1 MPPPINLN
9 DFNNIL
15 PYDAQYVGSYQ
26 PLLGWV
32 GANGKRKLRDDVG
45 KAVSG
50 MVDKLQVDT
59 RTVIAKVRAAGDGLD
74 ASSGEVN
81 PLAASR
87 ALFSPWLRAAGRF
100 VGLAPT
106 AESAEPGLSGML
118 GRLFNREPRTSSPT
132 SGTGAAV
139 GNASATPADLGRS
152 NAARIFALAR
162 SSPAF
167 QDLVAAG
174 AERNEETYRLLVKWL
189 DEFDFSTVPDARL
202 LLSPIGLLHLY
213 REYYYDFGTFL
224 GPSLE
229 HIWIAPRSE
238 IEMREVY
245 SRTDYRFRE
254 LETTLEERQATE
266 EALSEADE
274 FSEQVLREKQ
284 TDLSAGVTSQGGAN
298 FEVWN
303 IGGSSSFNLAN
314 SRRES
319 KQQVRKITREKSSKV
334 ASEMKRSLR
343 SLSRESTEVR
353 RESSRLHRISNPSD
367 QLINFEM
374 RRKLQNVGVQM
385 QHLGTQLCWQ
395 VYVGH
400 PGDDLGLAE
409 LVHIAKPEDF
419 ENTPPPNTAPPALE
433 PLSES
438 FVFRIPFQP
447 VRTRGNTDTDSDPNA
462 TYNRYGNSD
471 YATKNGDEP
480 PERSGDVIQSVF
492 RRHAVSQVAGYE
504 LVEVRETN
512 RRGTSSDHDEPSEW
526 VVTYTPDKQ
535 NPGDFVVALERVNFE
550 KQPDVEVTVE
560 CVWQPSKALEDAREL
575 EHKGKIQDYDRQMQR
590 QAHEI
595 LVQGVRER
603 VDLARGVRARFSDDL
618 RAEERTIIYRRLLAQ
633 LLPIRKQ
640 PDLDLLSERVRAIF
654 DVERMLYFVAPDWWR
669 PNKTSRGQIQD
680 QKTLA
685 PSNRVR
691 FGGTESERSENYLIT
706 ERSEP
711 APLGASLGWL
721 LQLDGD
727 DRRNAFLNS
736 PWVKAVLP
744 IIPGRERAAI
754 EWLRQAHVEGHD
766 GLDAEHVDG
775 NGRPTGETV
784 EQRLLALAR
793 EVAIQDEDLYAAGQR
808 VYETGFRAIDGT
820 VRLTGEPL
828 EVFAQW
834 VEVVPTRQIVPVPY
848 NANGGGNG

>member
-1 MPPPINLN
+1 MPPVNLN
-9 DFNNIL
+9 DFDGIL

-45 KAVSG
+45 KTVAG
-50 MVDKLQVDT
+50 MVQKLQVDT
-59 RTVIAKVRAAGDGLD
+59 RTVLATVRAAGDGAEPAVGDL
-74 ASSGEVN
+74 N
-81 PLAASR
+81 PLGASR

-100 VGLAPT
+100 VGLAPPT
-106 AESAEPGLSGML
+106 ASGGEAGFSRML
-118 GRLFNREPRTSSPT
+118 GRFFNPAPRA
-132 SGTGAAV
+132 GTPAPASDTATG
-139 GNASATPADLGRS
+139 SATTGLADS
-152 NAARIFALAR
+152 QASSTARIYALAR

-174 AERNEETYRLLVKWL
+174 AARNEETYRLWVEWL
-189 DEFDFSTVPDARL
+189 DEFDFTAVPDARL

-224 GPSLE
+224 GPSME

-238 IEMREVY
+238 VEMREVY

-254 LETTLEERQATE
+254 VEATLEERRAEE
-266 EALSEADE
+266 EALSETDE
-274 FSEQVLREKQ
+274 FSEQILREKQ

-319 KQQVRKITREKSSKV
+319 KQQVRKITRERSSKV

-343 SLSRESTEVR
+343 SLTRESIEIR

-367 QLINFEM
+367 QLINIEM
-374 RRKLQNVGVQM
+374 RRKLQNVGVQV

-395 VYVGH
+395 VYVDR

-433 PLSES
+433 PVSES
-438 FVFRIPFQP
+438 FVFKIPFQS
-447 VRTRGNTDTDSDPNA
+447 VQTRGNQDAISDDNS
-462 TYNRYGNSD
+462 TYYRYGNSD
-471 YATKNGDEP
+471 YATDDPQEP
-480 PERSGDVIQSVF
+480 PERSSDVIQAVF
-492 RRHAVSQVAGYE
+492 PHHTVPPVAGYE
-504 LVEVRETN
+504 LVEVRETG
-512 RRGTSSDHDEPSEW
+512 RRGTASDHDEPSEW
-526 VVTYTPDKQ
+526 VVKYTPDSQK
-535 NPGDFVVALERVNFE
+535 PGDFTAVLEVVNFE

-560 CVWQPSKALEDAREL
+560 CLWRPSAALLQARER
-575 EHKGKIQDYDRQMQR
+575 EHQGQIEEYDREMQR
-590 QAHEI
+590 RAHEI

-603 VDLARGVRARFSDDL
+603 VELARGVQARFVDDL
-618 RAEERTIIYRRLLAQ
+618 RSEERTIIYRRLLAQ
-633 LLPIRKQ
+633 LLPPRKQ
-640 PDLDLLSERVRAIF
+640 PDLHLLSERIRAIF
-654 DVERMLYFVAPDWWR
+654 EVDRMLYFVAPDWWR
-669 PNKTSRGQIQD
+669 PTPPRGALQD
-680 QKTLA
+680 QQALG
-685 PSNRVR
+685 PSDRVS
-691 FGGTESERSENYLIT
+691 FGGAESDREANYLIT

-711 APLGASLGWL
+711 APRGASLGWL

-727 DRRNAFLNS
+727 DRRNAFLNA

-744 IIPGRERAAI
+744 IVPGRERAAI
-754 EWLRQAHVEGHD
+754 EWLRQAHVEGAE
-766 GLDAEHVDG
+766 GLDAEHVDSD
-775 NGRPTGETV
+775 GRRTGETV
-784 EQRLLALAR
+784 QQRLLALASDLG
-793 EVAIQDEDLYAAGQR
+793 IQNDDVYAAGQR
-808 VYETGFRAIDGT
+808 VYETGFRAIEGT

-848 NANGGGNG
+848 NAGNGGDG